1 MLSEKPK
8 LERISNESKGMKE
21 DSPQRRRVRRAEY
34 GSLCAR
40 SVLSASAAVRCLSNP
55 LKTAIVRRRFT
66 QHLGLKKVK
75 RMLIPTVIENTSR
88 GERHYDIYS
97 RLLREHIIFLGTP
110 IDEMVA
116 NIVVAELLH
125 LESEDPDKDIS
136 IYINS
141 PGGSITAG
149 LAIYDT
155 LRFIKPDIV
164 TICMGQAASMA
175 AVLLAAGTRGK
186 RYSLPHSR
194 IMIHQ
199 PSLEGLAGQ
208 ATDIKIYA
216 EEMLRMRTRL
226 SEILAEA
233 TGQSF
238 EKIDSDVER
247 DFILSPERAVEY
259 GIIDVVLASRER
271 DEIIKTIAGVAG

>member
-1 MLSEKPK
+1 MTL
-8 LERISNESKGMKE
+8 
-21 DSPQRRRVRRAEY
+21 V
-34 GSLCAR
+34 
-40 SVLSASAAVRCLSNP
+40 
-55 LKTAIVRRRFT
+55 
-66 QHLGLKKVK
+66 
-75 RMLIPTVIENTSR
+75 PTVVENTSR

-110 IDEMVA
+110 IDEVVA

-125 LESEDPDKDIS
+125 LESEDPDRDIS

-175 AVLLAAGTRGK
+175 AVLLAAGTKGK

-194 IMIHQ
+194 ILIHQ
-199 PSLEGLAGQ
+199 PSIEGLAGQ
-208 ATDIKIYA
+208 ATDVKIYA

-226 SEILAEA
+226 SEILAES

-238 EKIDSDVER
+238 EKVDSDVER
-247 DFILSPERAVEY
+247 DFILGPEQAVEY
-259 GIIDVVLASRER
+259 GIIDTVLGTRAQ
-271 DEIIKTIAGVAG
+271 DEITKIGAGVAG

>member
-1 MLSEKPK
+1 
-8 LERISNESKGMKE
+8 
-21 DSPQRRRVRRAEY
+21 
-34 GSLCAR
+34 
-40 SVLSASAAVRCLSNP
+40 
-55 LKTAIVRRRFT
+55 
-66 QHLGLKKVK
+66 
-75 RMLIPTVIENTSR
+75 MLIPTVVENTSR

-110 IDEMVA
+110 IDEVVA

-125 LESEDPDKDIS
+125 LESEDPDRDIS

-175 AVLLAAGTRGK
+175 AVLLAAGTKGK

-194 IMIHQ
+194 ILIHQ
-199 PSLEGLAGQ
+199 PSIEGLAGQ
-208 ATDIKIYA
+208 ATDVKIYA

-238 EKIDSDVER
+238 EKIDGDVER
-247 DFILSPERAVEY
+247 DFILSPRQAVDY
-259 GIIDVVLASRER
+259 GIIDSVLASREQ
-271 DEIIKTIAGVAG
+271 DEITKIGAGVAG